1 MCQTVTV
8 SYSTAQQVT
17 PGVYRGHTAG
27 TTPQGAISERGTMI
41 QRGRRV
47 ADNFTI
53 ISNDHL
59 RDERLSW
66 AARGLLGWLCSHAEG
81 YEITEATIVAAGP
94 MKRDGIRTLLRE
106 LEGLGYL
113 RRDRRSVIEGGSV
126 VDYILTDPTLARVG
140 ESDPRADQGKQVPG
154 KDESAGQGPS
164 SPRVGESD
172 PRSSTEKTMEKT
184 NTKTSSSLR
193 ATRLPENFQPDEK
206 MRAWFAAERLGSVID
221 GVAEHAKFVDYF
233 AGAPGVKGRKCDWA
247 ATWRN
252 WMRTAAERASR
263 RPGNSLVPT
272 SGAPR
277 QYPSTTDGKV
287 MQTLGLAEKFRQMEE
302 SQ

>member
-1 MCQTVTV
+1 
-8 SYSTAQQVT
+8 
-17 PGVYRGHTAG
+17 
-27 TTPQGAISERGTMI
+27 MI

-66 AARGLLGWLCSHAEG
+66 ASRGLLAWLCSHAEG

-113 RRDRRSVIEGGSV
+113 RRDRRSVIEGGST

-140 ESDPRADQGKQVPG
+140 ESDPRADQGKQVPAES
-154 KDESAGQGPS
+154 ESAGQGPS

-172 PRSSTEKTMEKT
+172 PRSYRENQEKTKT
-184 NTKTSSSLR
+184 PSVSMRAER
-193 ATRLPENFQPDEK
+193 ATRLSEDFEPDEK
-206 MRAWFAAERLGSVID
+206 MREWYAAEKLSNSID
-221 GVAEHAKFVDYF
+221 GRIEHQKFMNYWLAK
-233 AGAPGVKGRKCDWA
+233 PGKDGRKTDWRR
-247 ATWRN
+247 TWMN
-252 WMRTAAERASR
+252 WMLGAAERANRYGIR
-263 RPGNSLVPT
+263 RSPGTDLAPV
-272 SGAPR
+272 SGAPYR
-277 QYPSTTDGKV
+277 PSTTDQRVG
-287 MQTLGLAEKFRQMEE
+287 QAWDLAAKYEQMGM
-302 SQ
+302 

>member
-1 MCQTVTV
+1 V
-8 SYSTAQQVT
+8 
-17 PGVYRGHTAG
+17 
-27 TTPQGAISERGTMI
+27 I

-66 AARGLLGWLCSHAEG
+66 AARGLLAWLCSHAEG
-81 YEITEATIVAAGP
+81 YEITEATIVDAGP

-113 RRDRRSVIEGGSV
+113 RRDRRSVIEGGST

-140 ESDPRADQGKQVPG
+140 ESDPRADQAKQG
-154 KDESAGQGPS
+154 SAKDETAGQGHS

-172 PRSSTEKTMEKT
+172 PRSSLEEQKKT
-184 NTKTSSSLR
+184 NTKTSSSFR
-193 ATRLPENFQPDEK
+193 ATRLPDNFMPDEK
-206 MRAWFAAERLGSVID
+206 MRAWFADEKLSTAID

-233 AGAPGVKGRKCDWA
+233 AGAPGMKGRKCDWP

-252 WMRTAAERASR
+252 WMRTAAERAPR
-263 RPGNSLVPT
+263 RPGNALAPT
-272 SGAPR
+272 SGAPYR
-277 QYPSTTDGKV
+277 QSTTDQRVGQALDIARKYEE
-287 MQTLGLAEKFRQMEE
+287 QGL
-302 SQ
+302 